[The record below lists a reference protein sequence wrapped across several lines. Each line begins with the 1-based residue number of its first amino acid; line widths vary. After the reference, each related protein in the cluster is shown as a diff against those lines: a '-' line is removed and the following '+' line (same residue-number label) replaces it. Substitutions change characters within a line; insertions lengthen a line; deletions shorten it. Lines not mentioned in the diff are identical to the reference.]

1 MPILLTILLFPESQH
16 GAPIDMWRRL
26 IRGTSRSAS
35 PSGPG
40 EPLEGID
47 TIDWS
52 DLEHAYGPAADV
64 PGQLRDVAVGSSRQR
79 SKALSELWGNI
90 HHQGTVYS
98 ASAPS
103 VPFLARL
110 ATSGAVPEGDRG
122 QLVALISAIASGS
135 SYLEV
140 HEPMIRGGLSEEE
153 RQEMETELG
162 WVRAAHEAAAA
173 VAPRLLAEIGEA
185 SPAMLW
191 PLVMLAAQV
200 PEAAADAAPSLRQM
214 AGSSTDPVRR
224 KALELTLALIDGT
237 VTPADLRGVLDVRP
251 DLAELADSETWRTP
265 AEGAKYLVMTLLE
278 DAI

>member
-1 MPILLTILLFPESQH
+1 MDL
-16 GAPIDMWRRL
+16 WRRL
-26 IRGTSRSAS
+26 LRGTSRPPS
-35 PSGPG
+35 PSDPG
-40 EPLEGID
+40 GPLEGID
-47 TIDWS
+47 TIDWAQ
-52 DLEHAYGPAADV
+52 LEHAYGPAADV
-64 PGQLRDVAVGSSRQR
+64 PGQLRDVAVGGSRKR
-79 SKALSELWGNI
+79 SKAMWALWGNI

-98 ASAPS
+98 ASAPA

-110 ATSGAVPEGDRG
+110 ATSRAIPEDDRG

-153 RQEMETELG
+153 RQEMEEELG

-200 PEAAADAAPSLRQM
+200 PEAAANAAPSLRQM

-224 KALELTLALIDGT
+224 KALELTLALVDGT
-237 VTPADLRGVLDVRP
+237 VTPDDLSGVLDVRP
-251 DLAELADSETWRTP
+251 DLAELADPETWRTP
-265 AEGAKYLVMTLLE
+265 AEGAKSLVMTLLE